1 MATVSHAR
9 KLTKKSG
16 GKKTTMRDRKKYEM
30 GSGPTKTTIGAAK
43 KKLDRGFGGN
53 IKGRLMRAE
62 TANVLDPKSN
72 KYSVV
77 KIITEKENPADRNFA
92 RMNIVTKGAV
102 IQTELGLARVT
113 SRPGQDGVVN
123 AVLLGKQ

>member
-1 MATVSHAR
+1 MGTVSHAR

-16 GKKTTMRDRKKYEM
+16 GKKTQMRDRRKYEM
-30 GSGPTKTTIGAAK
+30 GSTPTKTTIGAEK
-43 KKLDRGFGGN
+43 KKLDRGLGAN
-53 IKGRLMRAE
+53 MKQRVMRAE
-62 TANVLDPKSN
+62 KANVLDPNSN
-72 KYSVV
+72 KYAVV

-92 RMNIVTKGAV
+92 RMNILTKGAV